1 MQRVSVLWQKFGPN
15 SSQAYGKV
23 PEMST
28 CTSPRNVQGRQASQ
42 SHHTSTS
49 ERLGVETKKSKQIG
63 LIQMFQVGER
73 KQTEQTEL
81 QWTSHAR
88 LFSALRNVPS
98 SDPCSLPPTILW
110 LKQVKQRDFVQ
121 YRTMFVGRAMTDCS
135 KISTAEG
142 AAEALRHSLHK
153 SAAGKRGLAAFS
165 GSLCSRALRNTR
177 AGIPHRPCQP
187 VGKPVWVRS
196 PSAAAP
202 QLNTLILPVRRQ
214 HRCCT
219 LGLFLISLTN
229 LWEMSSRV

>member
-49 ERLGVETKKSKQIG
+49 ECLGVETKKSKQMG

-98 SDPCSLPPTILW
+98 SDPCSLPPTKLW

-142 AAEALRHSLHK
+142 AAEALRQIHFINLQRVREASLLSQDLSAVGPYETHGQESPTDLANQLANQFESEVPQQLLHS
-153 SAAGKRGLAAFS
+153 
-165 GSLCSRALRNTR
+165 
-177 AGIPHRPCQP
+177 
-187 VGKPVWVRS
+187 
-196 PSAAAP
+196 
-202 QLNTLILPVRRQ
+202 
-214 HRCCT
+214 
-219 LGLFLISLTN
+219 
-229 LWEMSSRV
+229 